1 MFRALINWHHQRETE
16 RQLSLLTDRELADI
30 GIERAD
36 IAQIARFDPAA
47 EKRSAA
53 AKSGARS
60 TLVYS
65 AAQTRA

>member
-1 MFRALINWHHQRETE
+1 MFKALISWHHQRETE
-16 RQLSLLTDRELADI
+16 RQLYLLTDRELADI

-53 AKSGARS
+53 ARGARS
-60 TLVYS
+60 TLTYRP
-65 AAQTRA
+65 AQTRA